1 MVLQRE
7 RTVPAPKW
15 LWLAVGEAL
24 LTGWVERTASKSRGF
39 DRDKRVCVERVESRA
54 LGNTPEILQE
64 GLDLTKYE
72 GASSRVAACCS
83 VTFRALVL

>member
-7 RTVPAPKW
+7 ITVPAPKW

-39 DRDKRVCVERVESRA
+39 DRDKRVRRKSGIPSPWEYAQEYSRKVW
-54 LGNTPEILQE
+54 I
-64 GLDLTKYE
+64 
-72 GASSRVAACCS
+72 
-83 VTFRALVL
+83 